1 MFDKIDL
8 QRIATAAAGMLL
20 LAAVAMIGT
29 AAPAGAAR
37 GDGQMPVFIAK

>member
-1 MFDKIDL
+1 MFKIDL
-8 QRIATAAAGMLL
+8 QRIATAASAMLL

-37 GDGQMPVFIAK
+37 GDGRIAVFIAK

>member
-1 MFDKIDL
+1 MFDRIDF

-20 LAAVAMIGT
+20 LATVAMIGT

-37 GDGQMPVFIAK
+37 GDGLTAVFIAK

>member
-1 MFDKIDL
+1 MLDQINI

-20 LAAVAMIGT
+20 LATVAMIGT

-37 GDGQMPVFIAK
+37 GDGQNAVFIAK

>member
-1 MFDKIDL
+1 MFDRIDL
-8 QRIATAAAGMLL
+8 QRLLAAAAGGLL

-37 GDGQMPVFIAK
+37 GDGHAAVFIAK